1 MPNTTRQINQQS
13 VDILTGPRF
22 LESYFAGIIHM
33 PGKGVNEGFSDDT
46 SAATV
51 RVVRQNLPGFEP
63 RRIGATVNG
72 GNFNGEDAGEPSS
85 TEYDLLLTDLYDRN
99 MDIAEVTTDM
109 FSLPVVEQTADNI
122 AGEVNTAVNA
132 STTAEQIKGW
142 ANNAVSDDG
151 KAQKVELPATIGET
165 SYRDAVLSAG
175 AILDD
180 GDEDVGVQTYPT
192 EAREIIARPTFCAKL
207 LTAKNIVVGG
217 DLSVALLE
225 RGVISEGTY
234 KGNGSMYVGEIDNTP
249 VYKAPSII
257 WNKAAEELVYTGTN
271 ARSGNLK
278 NTATAKAQIDK
289 IEALVV
295 SGIGTLRG
303 IATGNRIKSIPSPR
317 GAGIR
322 LQPKFRWGVEC
333 IYGTSVVPIVSNG
346 FALNSLVPE
355 NKTLSRM
362 PVGSQS
368 K

>member
-1 MPNTTRQINQQS
+1 MPTTRQINQQS

-33 PGKGVNEGFSDDT
+33 PGKGVNEGFSEDT

-51 RVVRQNLPGFEP
+51 RVVRQSLPGFDP
-63 RRIGATVNG
+63 RRLGATANG
-72 GNFNGEDAGEPSS
+72 GNFNNEDAGEPTSV
-85 TEYDLLLTDLYDRN
+85 EYDLLLTEMYDRN

-109 FSLPVVEQTADNI
+109 FSLPVVEQTMDNM

-142 ANNAVSDDG
+142 ANNAASKNG
-151 KAQKVELPATIGET
+151 KAKSVALPANITET

-180 GDEDVGVQTYPT
+180 GDEDVGVQTYP
-192 EAREIIARPTFCAKL
+192 ADMRQIVARPTFCSKL

-234 KGNGSMYVGEIDNTP
+234 KGNGNLYVGEIDNTP

-257 WNKAAEELVYTGTN
+257 WNKAAEELVYSGTT
-271 ARSGNLK
+271 AKSGNMK
-278 NTATAKAQIDK
+278 NTATAKAEIDK

-295 SGIGTLRG
+295 SGVGTLRG

-333 IYGTSVVPIVSNG
+333 IYGTSIVPIVSNG
-346 FALNSLVPE
+346 FAIDSLVPE
-355 NKTLSRM
+355 GKTLARL
-362 PVGSQS
+362 PVGSQTA
-368 K
+368 